1 MIGSHPDRDSIC
13 LDKVLSA
20 LGSPIR
26 LAAVKVIA
34 EGGECPC
41 CAVLPHMPKSTM
53 THHFRIL
60 RDSGVVWQR
69 HIGREYKLSLRREDL
84 DSRFPGLLDA
94 ILRSTDMYEVVVP
107 ALAGPA

>member
-1 MIGSHPDRDSIC
+1 MVVTHPDRDAIC
-13 LDKVLSA
+13 LDKVLTA

-34 EGGECPC
+34 QQEACPC
-41 CAVLPHMPKSTM
+41 CAVLPHMRKSTM

-94 ILRSTDMYEVVVP
+94 ILQSIDIAWPVFRNDGG
-107 ALAGPA
+107 L